1 MEKITLR
8 EYSIFLG
15 DCSEALHEILS
26 ERKSA
31 SIFILCDE
39 NTYVC
44 CLPLLKA
51 VKALQHAHQIVI
63 APGEIHKNL
72 DTCRQIWE
80 ALIKGR
86 AERNSLIINLGGG
99 VIGDMGGFCA
109 ATFKRGIPFIQVPT
123 TLLAQVD
130 ASIGGKLGIDF
141 GQVKNSIGVFSNP
154 LAVVVDPHF
163 LNTLSRRELRSGF
176 AEIIKHALIA
186 DAGQWAAIKHTQSLD
201 NMDWMKYIPPSIG
214 IKRNVVE
221 ADPLEHGLRKAL
233 NFGHTIGHA
242 IEGQLLQGNAPLLH
256 GEAIAAGMI
265 CESFLSWKAGLLS
278 TDDRDEISEF
288 LLAVYA
294 PQPLRPDDF
303 EAFLRLMRNDKKNE
317 GGNINFS
324 LIGPPGSVIIDQ
336 YPGKDAIVESLSW
349 YNTLVSKRPRA

>member
-1 MEKITLR
+1 MEKITLQT
-8 EYSIFLG
+8 YSIFQG
-15 DCSEALHEILS
+15 DCREALEEILAGTNY
-26 ERKSA
+26 A

-39 NTYVC
+39 NTYAC
-44 CLPLLKA
+44 CFPLIKVLKA
-51 VKALQHAHQIVI
+51 LRDARPIVI
-63 APGEIHKNL
+63 TPGEIHKNL

-86 AERNSLIINLGGG
+86 AERNSLLINLGGG

-109 ATFKRGIPFIQVPT
+109 ATFKRGMPFIQIPT

-141 GQVKNSIGVFSNP
+141 GQVKNSIGIFSNP
-154 LAVVVDPHF
+154 MAVVVDPQF

-186 DAGQWAAIKHTQSLD
+186 DAGQWAAIKHLTSLD
-201 NMDWMKYIPPSIG
+201 NLDWMAYIRPSLE
-214 IKRNVVE
+214 IKRRVVE
-221 ADPLEHGLRKAL
+221 ADPLEHGPRKSL

-242 IEGQLLQGNAPLLH
+242 IEGHLLQGNAPLLH

-278 TDDRDEISEF
+278 MEDRDGISEF
-288 LLAVYA
+288 LRAVYA
-294 PQPLRPDDF
+294 PQPLRDTDF
-303 EAFLRLMRNDKKNE
+303 EAFLRLTRNDKKNE

-324 LIGPPGSVIIDQ
+324 LIGPPGSAHIDQ
-336 YPGKDAIVESLSW
+336 YPDKDAILESLAW
-349 YNTLVSKRPRA
+349 YNKLVSKRSGA